1 VGGSAGG
8 GAGSTAG
15 VFGVP
20 PKPGA
25 AYAGTLIVAV
35 GIATSTPATA
45 IFAMLLRA
53 PDDLAR
59 VIDRSLHLVPNNTCF
74 IGSRTA
80 DAAT

>member
-1 VGGSAGG
+1 MGGSAGS

-15 VFGVP
+15 VFGAP

-25 AYAGTLIVAV
+25 AYAGMLTAVA
-35 GIATSTPATA
+35 GIPISTPATA

-59 VIDRSLHLVPNNTCF
+59 VIDRPVHWVPNSTCF
-74 IGSRTA
+74 IGSRSA
-80 DAAT
+80 DVAT

>member
-1 VGGSAGG
+1 VAGSDGS
-8 GAGSTAG
+8 GAGSTAS

-25 AYAGTLIVAV
+25 AYAETLTVAA
-35 GIATSTPATA
+35 GIAMSTPATA

-59 VIDRSLHLVPNNTCF
+59 VIDRSLHLVPNSTCF

-80 DAAT
+80 DVAT